1 MIENVTELCY
11 VARLNQK
18 LNGIVSAIFSHSQ
31 RNVYSQVILQAT
43 DDIFYFTDEQR
54 FCAVRII
61 SILGITCN
69 YYPHMPYLIFQTP
82 KILVQKY

>member
-1 MIENVTELCY
+1 MIENVAEFCY

-54 FCAVRII
+54 SYAVHII
-61 SILGITCN
+61 SILGIACN
-69 YYPHMPYLIFQTP
+69 FYPHMPYQILPTP